1 MDNRIKTKFTVASEE
16 GIAVL
21 QYLGETRGYEKYK
34 TLLNKEQLADYLFDQ
49 YNRNTIIS
57 NLNTF
62 SNQLIVVYKE
72 EKPVGFAYLT
82 GKGAVSEPFSARRV
96 FHLGAFEVLN
106 AFKESEVMDALMEKC
121 MLICKSYD
129 AIQLMEKADETEMIA
144 FYEQHGFHQSTS
156 YMTVVA
162 GVSVPT
168 LVLIRENKRTIS
180 G

>member
-21 QYLGETRGYEKYK
+21 QYLGETRGYEKYGA
-34 TLLNKEQLADYLFDQ
+34 LLNEEQLADYLFDQ
-49 YNRNTIIS
+49 YNRDTIIS

-72 EKPVGFAYLT
+72 EKPAGFAYLT
-82 GKGAVSEPFSARRV
+82 GKGAVPEPFSGRRV
-96 FHLGAFEVLN
+96 FHLGAFEILN

-121 MLICKSYD
+121 MIIGKSYD
-129 AIQLMEKADETEMIA
+129 ALKLMEKADETDMIA
-144 FYEQHGFHQSTS
+144 FYEKYGFHQRASEPS
-156 YMTVVA
+156 VIA
-162 GVSVPT
+162 GVSFPS
-168 LVLIRENKRTIS
+168 LVLIRENNRTIS